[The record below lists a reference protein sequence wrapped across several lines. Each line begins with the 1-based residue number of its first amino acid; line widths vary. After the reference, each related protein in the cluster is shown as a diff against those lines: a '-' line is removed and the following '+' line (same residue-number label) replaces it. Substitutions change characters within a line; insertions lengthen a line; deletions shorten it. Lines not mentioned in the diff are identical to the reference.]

1 MIFRGNKR
9 PHADTPPR
17 LMVVGGGTGGH
28 VYPGVAIAEAWLQ
41 RVPRGEVVFVGSPT
55 GLEARVIP
63 ALGHPFVP
71 VEARRLKN
79 AGLKERIKSLLRMPA
94 AILEGRRV
102 VRRHD
107 PTAVIG
113 VGGYVSGP
121 VVLAASLGGRPC
133 AVAEQNARPGLT
145 NRILSF
151 FVQRIFTAFPEA
163 QERFNDRKVRELG
176 NPVRRAFL
184 DAVSGGRVA
193 GEQCHILVLG
203 GSQGAR
209 ALNEMLPGAF
219 ATLLEAHPNLRI
231 THQTGRDK
239 DAPVRS
245 AYAELGLD
253 QVEVRP
259 FIEDMAATMATAD
272 LVVARAGATTV
283 AELAVLGCP
292 ALFVPFPYAA
302 DDHQAANAASL
313 VTAGAALMEREGTLD
328 SARLAALLAELL
340 ETPGRLESMSEAALE
355 RGRPEAAN
363 DIVDNLCE
371 LAGVQR
377 LQVEEEAA

>member
-1 MIFRGNKR
+1 MFRGDKR
-9 PHADTPPR
+9 PKATTPPR

-41 RVPRGEVVFVGSPT
+41 RVPRGEVVFVGSPK

-79 AGLKERIKSLLRMPA
+79 AGLVERLKSLLRMPA
-94 AILEGRRV
+94 AIWEGRRV
-102 VRRHD
+102 VRDHD

-121 VVLAASLGGRPC
+121 VVLAASIGGRPC

-145 NRILSF
+145 NRILSR
-151 FVQRIFTAFPEA
+151 FVQRVFTAFPEA
-163 QERFNDRKVRELG
+163 MARFNAKKVRELG

-184 DAVSGGRVA
+184 DAVSGVR
-193 GEQCHILVLG
+193 ESEDRRHILVLG

-209 ALNEMLPGAF
+209 SLNEMLPQAF
-219 ATLLEAHPNLRI
+219 ATLLQNHTDLRI

-239 DAPVRS
+239 DAPVRA

-253 QVEVRP
+253 DVDVCP
-259 FIEDMAATMATAD
+259 FIEDMAGTMATAD

-283 AELAVLGCP
+283 AELAVVGCP
-292 ALFVPFPYAA
+292 ALFIPFPYAA
-302 DDHQAANAASL
+302 DDHQAANASSL
-313 VTAGAALMEREGTLD
+313 VTAGAALMEREEALD
-328 SARLAALLAELL
+328 SARLATLLDDLL
-340 ETPGRLESMSEAALE
+340 EAPGRLGAMADAALD

-363 DIVDNLCE
+363 AIVDSLCE
-371 LAGVQR
+371 LAGLNR
-377 LQVEEEAA
+377 KPVEEKAA

>member
-1 MIFRGNKR
+1 VIFMGNKR
-9 PHADTPPR
+9 PKANTPPR

-41 RVPRGEVVFVGSPT
+41 RVPGGEVVFVGSPK

-79 AGLKERIKSLLRMPA
+79 AGLVERLKSLLRMPA
-94 AILEGRRV
+94 AIWEGRRV

-121 VVLAASLGGRPC
+121 VVLAASISGRPC

-145 NRILSF
+145 NRILSR

-163 QERFNDRKVRELG
+163 IARFNARKVRELG

-184 DAVSGGRVA
+184 DAVSGGRV
-193 GEQCHILVLG
+193 ESDKRHILVLG

-209 ALNEMLPGAF
+209 ALNEMLPAAF
-219 ATLLEAHPNLRI
+219 ATLLESHPDLRI

-239 DAPVRS
+239 DAPVRA

-253 QVEVRP
+253 DIDVCP
-259 FIEDMAATMATAD
+259 FIDDMAAMMATAD

-283 AELAVLGCP
+283 AELAVIGCP

-313 VTAGAALMEREGTLD
+313 VTAGAALMERESALD
-328 SARLAALLAELL
+328 SARLATLLSELLAA
-340 ETPGRLESMSEAALE
+340 PGRLGTMSEAALS
-355 RGRPEAAN
+355 RGRPDAAN
-363 DIVDNLCE
+363 DIVDSLCE
-371 LAGVQR
+371 LAGLENQR
-377 LQVEEEAA
+377 AGKAAA